1 MSLCGGGDVEAGG
14 GGAYWWDVRLVIK
27 AFYGLLEGFE
37 IWLKAKRSFK
47 EFGNRS
53 EVGIL

>member
-1 MSLCGGGDVEAGG
+1 MSLCGDGDVEAGG

-47 EFGNRS
+47 EFGDRS
-53 EVGIL
+53 EVGVL